1 MFNRKSHLIVTFTQ
15 ENFNESTNWGSV
27 HALKLNKEN
36 EINLNQRKDKL
47 PLLILVIEKDAD
59 EYEIV

>member
-1 MFNRKSHLIVTFTQ
+1 
-15 ENFNESTNWGSV
+15 
-27 HALKLNKEN
+27 LNKEN